1 MITEFPVLSTDLA
14 NTLTCKQ
21 KFVVLTFSPL
31 YAPPPQ
37 QVKISVHQT
46 QSMQQH
52 DNDQGVI
59 VILLLAMTYYRT
71 ETIR

>member
-1 MITEFPVLSTDLA
+1 MITDFPVLSTDLA
-14 NTLTCKQ
+14 NTLTCEQ
-21 KFVVLTFSPL
+21 KFKMLIYSPL
-31 YAPPPQ
+31 YAPPPR

-46 QSMQQH
+46 QLMRQH
-52 DNDQGVI
+52 DNDQGVL